1 MSDSAVKVFIS
12 YSHKDEALRDSLATH
27 LSNLQWQGIISS
39 WYDRQ
44 LVAGMEW
51 DDKIKTELESADI
64 ILLLISPD
72 FIASKYCRDI
82 EIPMALQR
90 HEARQAYIVP
100 VILRPFDWFDAPF
113 AKLQAF
119 PKDAKPVTTW
129 ANQDEA
135 FVSITQGIRTAAKIM
150 LDYRKQ
156 EAEQKQLIRSQYLQ
170 KVEEVLSDGV
180 ISIVERDTLD
190 ELRETLGL
198 SLEEAKEIETH
209 AYEPF
214 SRYEESLN
222 KYKQTL
228 DRLIAKGYYPFNEEI
243 QKELENRQRD
253 LGLKPEDAARISK
266 PILEQAELDYQAKK
280 KADALNETHSSQP
293 EFPQPSVSAEA
304 ALQPT
309 VQSPQARVERSTSTT
324 PVASSAP
331 TASASVPKSQSLSA
345 HTRLSQPGASRPLN
359 RRQVLK
365 WAIPAGVGV
374 VGVTIAGRFL
384 GQSSQPSESSKT
396 SPSETTV
403 DYSKLEEFLKAGK
416 WKEADEET
424 NALMLKAANRE
435 KDGVLDD
442 ASIQDFPCEVLS
454 EIDRLWVDSSGGK
467 FGFSVQKKIYES
479 CGGKADGEFNT
490 AIDCFADRVGWRG
503 TGQTAPWID
512 YPNVNFNT
520 EAPHGHLPFGL
531 GRALNYAIF
540 WGFLRIFART
550 ATCNL

>member
-1 MSDSAVKVFIS
+1 
-12 YSHKDEALRDSLATH
+12 
-27 LSNLQWQGIISS
+27 
-39 WYDRQ
+39 
-44 LVAGMEW
+44 
-51 DDKIKTELESADI
+51 
-64 ILLLISPD
+64 
-72 FIASKYCRDI
+72 
-82 EIPMALQR
+82 
-90 HEARQAYIVP
+90 
-100 VILRPFDWFDAPF
+100 
-113 AKLQAF
+113 
-119 PKDAKPVTTW
+119 VTTW

-280 KADALNETHSSQP
+280 KANALNETHSSQP

-324 PVASSAP
+324 SPVASSAP
-331 TASASVPKSQSLSA
+331 TVSASAPRTQSLSPNI
-345 HTRLSQPGASRPLN
+345 RLSQPGASRPLN

-384 GQSSQPSESSKT
+384 GHQSPQSSTSSYSDISGIWKYENVSITTQSVIKQNGKTFTISLDDGRSSEGSFLDKSNLKVSFPSDPGCCSGELKGNQIIWSNGTSWSRQSS
-396 SPSETTV
+396 SATTV
-403 DYSKLEEFLKAGK
+403 DYSRLEEFLKTGK
-416 WKEADEET
+416 WKEADQET
-424 NALMLKAANRE
+424 THLMLKVANQE
-435 KDGVLDD
+435 KEGFLDETNL
-442 ASIQDFPCEVLS
+442 QKFPCKVLS
-454 EIDRLWVDSSGGK
+454 KIDRLWVDSSGGK
-467 FGFSVQKKIYES
+467 FGFSVQKKIFVES
-479 CGGKADGEFNT
+479 CGGTPDGQYDKTYEKAITCFTTSVGWCREGLCISYSDLTFNT
-490 AIDCFADRVGWRG
+490 
-503 TGQTAPWID
+503 QAPQ
-512 YPNVNFNT
+512 
-520 EAPHGHLPFGL
+520 GHLPTLQYPDYGAQWVETL
-531 GRALNYAIF
+531 SALV
-540 WGFLRIFART
+540 T
-550 ATCNL
+550 TCRL